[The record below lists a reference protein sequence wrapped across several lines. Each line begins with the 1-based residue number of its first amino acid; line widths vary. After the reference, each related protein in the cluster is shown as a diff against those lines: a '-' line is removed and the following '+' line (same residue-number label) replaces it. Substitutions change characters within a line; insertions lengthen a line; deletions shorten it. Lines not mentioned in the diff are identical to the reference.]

1 MQTEY
6 SRTVPPPQP
15 APVEPKQ
22 TTVVAAHPEVINS
35 MSHPKAYA
43 FLQRSCKDGKEL
55 VPKEIVD
62 QWRAGGTHKSKLL
75 QTFVRKIYVEGATQ
89 NTNCLR
95 LEAYVKLR
103 QATRDW
109 ATSMQGYEWRTE
121 EELGENG
128 LKWSTIL
135 GMFFLKGTLCVQV
148 LIHLYNF
155 ILSPWCFSFFEMD
168 AFQ

>member
-1 MQTEY
+1 MEPA
-6 SRTVPPPQP
+6 REEAPTVPLPR
-15 APVEPKQ
+15 AAA
-22 TTVVAAHPEVINS
+22 VVATQPEVINS

-43 FLQRSCKDGKEL
+43 FLQRSCKDDKGL

-62 QWRAGGTHKSKLL
+62 QWKAGGTEKNKLL
-75 QTFVRKIYVEGATQ
+75 QTFVRKIYIEGASQ
-89 NTNCLR
+89 STNCLR
-95 LEAYVKLR
+95 LECYVKLR

-135 GMFFLKGTLCVQV
+135 GMFLKARFVRFV
-148 LIHLYNF
+148 FHLYQLF
-155 ILSPWCFSFFEMD
+155 DATFFSFLCD
-168 AFQ
+168 RCI